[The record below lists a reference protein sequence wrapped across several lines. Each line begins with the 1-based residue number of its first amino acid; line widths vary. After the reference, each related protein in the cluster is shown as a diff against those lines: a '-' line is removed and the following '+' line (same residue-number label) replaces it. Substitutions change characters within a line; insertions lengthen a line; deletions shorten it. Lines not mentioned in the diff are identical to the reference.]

1 MFDASFEC
9 EQSQSLED
17 EVTVGL
23 NFFDVG
29 VDVLNKTKS
38 KSNYLNSVRRGP

>member
-29 VDVLNKTKS
+29 VDVLNKTAY
-38 KSNYLNSVRRGP
+38 NYLNSVRRGP